1 MFNDIFK
8 DNPNSTCIKV
18 YLGKETVQDPYE
30 KNVEVTLFQP
40 TIINAI
46 VEDLS
51 FSQIKWKLPGII
63 TDKAKRVYISKK
75 YRTLIENSQK
85 IEVKENGIFVAFE
98 GWRVNGRMQI
108 REEGDL
114 LQIYIYVKSVD

>member
-8 DNPNSTCIKV
+8 DNPNATCIRV
-18 YLGKETVQDPYE
+18 YLGKETIQDPYE
-30 KNVEVTLFQP
+30 KNVKVTLFQP
-40 TIINAI
+40 TIIQAI
-46 VEDLS
+46 VEDLI
-51 FSQIKWKLPGII
+51 FSQISWKLPGIQ
-63 TDKAKRVYISKK
+63 TDKAKRVYIPKQ

-85 IEVKENGIFVAFE
+85 IEVRENGKLVAFE

-114 LQIYIYVKSVD
+114 LQIYIYSKTV